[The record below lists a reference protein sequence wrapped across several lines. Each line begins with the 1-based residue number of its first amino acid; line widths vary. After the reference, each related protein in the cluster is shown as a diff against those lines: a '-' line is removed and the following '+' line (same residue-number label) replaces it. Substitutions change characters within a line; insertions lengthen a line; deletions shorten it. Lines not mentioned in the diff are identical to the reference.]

1 MCGIAALLMP
11 DGGMAPAALRN
22 MTQVIRHRGPDD
34 EGYAFFDGCG
44 GWCCRAGEE
53 TPPEVLRL
61 RSSSRPDAPR
71 ELLTEHGIPA
81 ASVLAF
87 GHRRLAIVDLSAA
100 GHQPMSTAD
109 GRYWIVY
116 NGELYNH
123 PELRAQLERDGC
135 VFTSRSDTEV
145 ILQAFARWG
154 PGCLPRFNG
163 MWAFLIFD
171 TRTNLLF
178 GARDRFGIKPLYY
191 WRSPLGSLAFASEI
205 KQFTALPGWQAR
217 LNWQRAFEF
226 LRWGAFDHT
235 EETLFEGVQQI
246 PPGGCFQLNVPSVKQ
261 AGSEAQSSILRFPQQ
276 EKPANISAGR
286 EGELKIE
293 TWYRLPSTPQRRLS
307 LTDAA
312 EELRDLLAD
321 AVRLRLRADVPVGSC
336 LSGGLDSS
344 SIVCLMHE
352 QLRRSGKSYR
362 QEAVS
367 SCTDD
372 PRCDERRFMEA
383 VVQQT
388 GIRTHCVWPL
398 PETLFETLDR
408 LTWHQDQPFS
418 STSVF
423 AQWTVFAE
431 AKQQGLIVML
441 DGQGADE
448 QLAGYH
454 SFYGSWF
461 AELALRGQWNALRK
475 EMQSCG
481 RMHGFSATTALKQL
495 AVSLPIVGRCAHLLW
510 RFLRGGRDG
519 SQFLHSDAFREQ
531 GVRPAA
537 AARIVGGPRH
547 SVRSL
552 SAAQLMSTNLPQLLH
567 YEDRNSMAHS
577 VESRVPFLDSRV
589 VEHVFTLPGRCKIQ
603 NGWTKAVLREAMRGI
618 LPECIVHRMDKIGF
632 ETPEARW
639 FTQGAASRAFGRLLD
654 RSCRTLSPLLDETQI
669 RALWN
674 EIVHRRRAY
683 HPLLWRIVSFADWVR
698 RFEVEGGRMQSETP
712 ARRTAA

>member
-11 DGGMAPAALRN
+11 DGRITPATLRS
-22 MTQVIRHRGPDD
+22 MTRLIRHRGPDD
-34 EGYAFFDGCG
+34 EGYVFFDGRG
-44 GWCCRAGEE
+44 GWCCRGGEE
-53 TPPEVLRL
+53 TPPEVLRPP
-61 RSSSRPDAPR
+61 SSSRPDVPQERIAENNVPAP
-71 ELLTEHGIPA
+71 
-81 ASVLAF
+81 SVLAF

-100 GHQPMSTAD
+100 GHQPMATPD

-123 PELRAQLERDGC
+123 RELRGQLEQEGC

-154 PGCLPRFNG
+154 PDCLSRFNG

-171 TRTNLLF
+171 SRTNRLF

-191 WRSPLGSLAFASEI
+191 WRSPLGGLAFASEI

-226 LRWGAFDHT
+226 LHWGALDHT
-235 EETLFEGVQQI
+235 GETLFDGVQQI
-246 PPGGCFQLNVPSVKQ
+246 PPGGCFQLSVPSEKQ
-261 AGSEAQSSILRFPQQ
+261 TGRELQCGIVRFPQQ
-276 EKPANISAGR
+276 EPNHDR
-286 EGELKIE
+286 DRRPGELQIK
-293 TWYRLPSTPQRRLS
+293 TWYRLPETPARHLS
-307 LTDAA
+307 LSDAA

-352 QLRRSGKSYR
+352 QLRRSGRFYR

-383 VVQQT
+383 VVRQT
-388 GIRTHCVWPL
+388 GIRTHRVWPM

-408 LTWHQDQPFS
+408 LTWHQDQPFG
-418 STSVF
+418 STSIF

-431 AKQQGLIVML
+431 AKKQGLIVML

-454 SFYGSWF
+454 GFYGSWF
-461 AELALRGQWNALRK
+461 AELAWRGRWNTLRK
-475 EMQSCG
+475 EMQACR
-481 RMHGFSATTALKQL
+481 RMHGLAPPTACKQL
-495 AVSLPIVGRCAHLLW
+495 AASLPVIGRFAHFVW
-510 RFLRGGRDG
+510 RCLRRGGGGGSFLRKET
-519 SQFLHSDAFREQ
+519 FHKQ
-531 GVRPAA
+531 GVRFSR
-537 AARIVGGPRH
+537 AARQVGGPRP
-547 SVRSL
+547 SLRSL

-603 NGWTKAVLREAMRGI
+603 HGWTKAVLREAMRGL

-639 FTQGAASRAFGRLLD
+639 FTQGAACRSFGRLLD
-654 RSCRTLSPLLDETQI
+654 RSCRTLSPLLNETQI

-674 EIVHRRRAY
+674 DVVHQRRTY
-683 HPLLWRIVSFADWVR
+683 QPLLWRLVSFANWVE
-698 RFEVEGGRMQSETP
+698 RFEVEGGQMQPERP
-712 ARRTAA
+712 AQRTAA